1 MHISPWTT
9 TIICYAQSVFT
20 YVFVSVR
27 TSRRILSNSTVN
39 YYNQNTCYCVPKLL
53 LDGTYMCVFYRTVH
67 TFVTLLGT
75 YMCDFYRTVHTFV
88 TLLGAYM
95 CVFSRTVH
103 TFVTLLGTY
112 MCVFFTGQ
120 FILSW
125 RYLGN
130 TCAFF
135 TGQFI
140 LSWRYL
146 GHTCAF
152 FTGQFILSWRYLG
165 NTCAFLP
172 DSSYFRDITFILV
185 VLFTFVVWPS
195 LHKNVCLRSKLIF
208 IN

>member
-9 TIICYAQSVFT
+9 TRICYAQSVFT

-130 TCAFF
+130 TCAF
-135 TGQFI
+135 
-140 LSWRYL
+140 
-146 GHTCAF
+146 
-152 FTGQFILSWRYLG
+152 
-165 NTCAFLP
+165 LP

-208 IN
+208 TN